1 MNRPWVHTRPLP
13 PASLLPPLPCPRVSQ
28 GPGLSSLGQA
38 VVKWNGGLLNR
49 RLVAEKGRTWA
60 SEVKPSSVMPPS
72 KACSPAPPCLS
83 ARDDSAPFSFVRCRS
98 GPWCSSQGLLSASL
112 QNSSELL
119 ISWNSRLRSWDV
131 WMSLMTP
138 TRCWWPTPPSLTWPK
153 TSWIRWLQLPL
164 WKVCCSAAHASLLC
178 SLFAFNLKSVLQVE
192 FIYPGCESLVFN
204 WGRILISHG
213 VEGLAWSSK

>member
-60 SEVKPSSVMPPS
+60 SEVKPSSVVPPS

-131 WMSLMTP
+131 W
-138 TRCWWPTPPSLTWPK
+138 TRTYGGLLFLAKDFWLVSQDPHHLEEYYVLSSICLANSK
-153 TSWIRWLQLPL
+153 QRYWIKDEKP
-164 WKVCCSAAHASLLC
+164 
-178 SLFAFNLKSVLQVE
+178 
-192 FIYPGCESLVFN
+192 
-204 WGRILISHG
+204 
-213 VEGLAWSSK
+213 